1 MVENWSLKKKKVK
14 KISKTPL
21 IIQHLSANGKVNI
34 VENTKE
40 EVDKDNI
47 NYAEWEKKFFCI

>member
-1 MVENWSLKKKKVK
+1 MVENWSLKKKSLK
-14 KISKTPL
+14 KL
-21 IIQHLSANGKVNI
+21 ANPFDYSTFVCKWQNI

-47 NYAEWEKKFFCI
+47 N

>member
-47 NYAEWEKKFFCI
+47 N

>member
-1 MVENWSLKKKKVK
+1 MVENWSLKKKKRLK
-14 KISKTPL
+14 KL
-21 IIQHLSANGKVNI
+21 ANPFDYSTFVCKWQNI

-47 NYAEWEKKFFCI
+47 N